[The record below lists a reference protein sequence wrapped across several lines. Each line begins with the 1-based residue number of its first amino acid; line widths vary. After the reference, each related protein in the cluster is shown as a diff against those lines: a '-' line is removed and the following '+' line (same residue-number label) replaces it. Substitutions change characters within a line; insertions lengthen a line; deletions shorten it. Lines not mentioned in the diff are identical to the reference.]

1 MGLGAGGQ
9 IRQKVY
15 LDPYGLD
22 TWDLQNFGSVW
33 VHILN
38 SEQYRAVTGLE
49 PPPTPIDARTYTQYG
64 FPWFQLYDE
73 ELRDVPAA
81 ERLARVK
88 SLRERQAERGDMA
101 SAVDRP
107 VEVPESQVRTLE
119 PMDMSQ
125 GPENGGQEPVSD

>member
-1 MGLGAGGQ
+1 M
-9 IRQKVY
+9 
-15 LDPYGLD
+15 
-22 TWDLQNFGSVW
+22 W

-88 SLRERQAERGDMA
+88 SLRERQAERGNTA
-101 SAVDRP
+101 GAVDQP
-107 VEVPESQVRTLE
+107 VEVPTPQVRTLG
-119 PMDMSQ
+119 PMDMSR
-125 GPENGGQEPVSD
+125 GSENEGQEPISE